1 MADCP
6 LQKLY
11 QFILL
16 PLVLEYAHIGRILSD
31 LDFVQVIGEETY
43 IGKALVFLFRLI
55 LSIFYIQIRGICVFF
70 LRTIWVFFIMFLKVF
85 DLLIDRWT
93 D

>member
-16 PLVLEYAHIGRILSD
+16 PLVLEYAHIGRTLSD

-43 IGKALVFLFRLI
+43 IGKVLVFLFRLI
-55 LSIFYIQIRGICVFF
+55 LSIFYIQLEAFVFF
-70 LRTIWVFFIMFLKVF
+70 PCELSGFFSMFLKVF
-85 DLLIDRWT
+85 DLLIDWWT

>member
-43 IGKALVFLFRLI
+43 IGKVLVFLFRLI
-55 LSIFYIQIRGICVFF
+55 LNIFYIQIRGICIFSCE
-70 LRTIWVFFIMFLKVF
+70 LSGFFIMFLKVF